1 MKTNMKIKNKKL
13 KMKLI
18 LNESKLIFND
28 YKYLSMKFWTCN
40 CYNIIP
46 YKWVI
51 ISKKKHVFIYIE
63 SYWVFFFLLLLLLE
77 GIRLLEKGINK
88 EYKKNGAVLGG
99 KNGGDLLMTMK
110 KRAPIRA
117 LRKPYSHWLPGIQ
130 EDYHGPRSHKS
141 RHH

>member
-1 MKTNMKIKNKKL
+1 
-13 KMKLI
+13 MKL
-18 LNESKLIFND
+18 S
-28 YKYLSMKFWTCN
+28 SMA
-40 CYNIIP
+40 
-46 YKWVI
+46 V
-51 ISKKKHVFIYIE
+51 
-63 SYWVFFFLLLLLLE
+63 LLLFLIMSQAR

-99 KNGGDLLMTMK
+99 KNGGDLLTTMK